1 MNNNPLAVLERP
13 GSGARIAFLA
23 LLFATTPSLAQ
34 TLPDSVDLPTVLAL
48 TKEASPRVAL
58 ERQNLAIAH
67 AERRTA
73 GAWPN
78 PTVSY
83 SHSRQPGVLTNFDG
97 TKAQE
102 VSIELPILVAGQ
114 RGVRMKAADRGIEA
128 AQAQLAASGNNL
140 AADAGA
146 AFVALLLAQE
156 KRATRVVG
164 VEELSRLR
172 DMVAGRQAAGMASQY
187 ELLRVDVELASW
199 RTQTAEAE
207 ADLADAQAQLAALLG
222 FPDWKPRGTG
232 ELRPLELEP
241 GAPAE
246 ALEHASSAIPIID
259 DGVAQNP
266 AFVAARR
273 EEEAA
278 QANVEVAR
286 RERFPGVSLNAGRFW
301 TSSPFG
307 ATNMLGLSVEIPV
320 FDTRSGALDKAR
332 AEALSAGLRR
342 RLMEAEILADVYR
355 YSAQVAQRT
364 ATLER
369 FRAQMAPHLPTL
381 KQMAEDS
388 YRLGKSSITELLDA
402 TRARYEAQIDQLS
415 LVASLMEAQL
425 RLQAARGK
433 LSTALTDSSLNR

>member
-1 MNNNPLAVLERP
+1 
-13 GSGARIAFLA
+13 
-23 LLFATTPSLAQ
+23 
-34 TLPDSVDLPTVLAL
+34 
-48 TKEASPRVAL
+48 
-58 ERQNLAIAH
+58 
-67 AERRTA
+67 
-73 GAWPN
+73 
-78 PTVSY
+78 
-83 SHSRQPGVLTNFDG
+83 
-97 TKAQE
+97 
-102 VSIELPILVAGQ
+102 
-114 RGVRMKAADRGIEA
+114 MKAADRGIEA

-172 DMVAGRQAAGMASQY
+172 DMIAGRQAAGMASQY

-207 ADLADAQAQLAALLG
+207 ADFADAQAQLAALLG

-241 GAPAE
+241 GATE
-246 ALEHASSAIPIID
+246 ALE
-259 DGVAQNP
+259 NP
-266 AFVAARR
+266 AFVAAQK
-273 EEEAA
+273 EEDAA
-278 QANVEVAR
+278 QASVEVAR

-342 RLMEAEILADVYR
+342 RLMEAEVLADVYR
-355 YSAQVAQRT
+355 YSVQVAQRT

-402 TRARYEAQIDQLS
+402 TRTRYEAQIDQLN

-433 LSTALTDSSLNR
+433 LSTAPTDSSDALQSEKTGSRMIREPVFSNTDTPDR

>member
-48 TKEASPRVAL
+48 IKEASPRVAL

-164 VEELSRLR
+164 VDELSRLR

-207 ADLADAQAQLAALLG
+207 ADFADAQAQLAALLG

-241 GAPAE
+241 GATE
-246 ALEHASSAIPIID
+246 ALE
-259 DGVAQNP
+259 NP
-266 AFVAARR
+266 AFVAAQK
-273 EEEAA
+273 EEDAA
-278 QANVEVAR
+278 QAGVEVAR

-307 ATNMLGLSVEIPV
+307 ATNMLGLSVE
-320 FDTRSGALDKAR
+320 
-332 AEALSAGLRR
+332 
-342 RLMEAEILADVYR
+342 
-355 YSAQVAQRT
+355 
-364 ATLER
+364 
-369 FRAQMAPHLPTL
+369 
-381 KQMAEDS
+381 
-388 YRLGKSSITELLDA
+388 
-402 TRARYEAQIDQLS
+402 
-415 LVASLMEAQL
+415 
-425 RLQAARGK
+425 
-433 LSTALTDSSLNR
+433 